1 MIDVTPLTA
10 ALRGAALCL
19 GATHPDTP
27 LEFTALIDGK
37 CRMTVRCAADADA
50 LEARAVELERAARR
64 DLRTNLRRGLDHVVG
79 PLRWDRPGKS
89 AGYSAAVAQR
99 FLDEGERDNYDA
111 YCALYA

>member
-1 MIDVTPLTA
+1 MTPLTA

-19 GATHPDTP
+19 GGTDPRTP
-27 LEFTALIDGK
+27 LVFTALIDGK

-64 DLRTNLRRGLDHVVG
+64 SYLTRGDIRPQRPPSLRR
-79 PLRWDRPGKS
+79 PK
-89 AGYSAAVAQR
+89 YSAAVAQR